1 MKYKIILIAL
11 TTLFI
16 SCSND
21 KKTTEKPKE
30 VVKTK
35 SDLLLVNSATKFFSN
50 PSNVDTLTVII
61 NGKSLLKSKAI
72 FKVTSANGKQISSDT
87 IPTIQLLHSDYKTA
101 NSSLQEVQIRET
113 VSKLF
118 KNDSYLNYFT
128 KDAYAK
134 AEIVN

>member
-21 KKTTEKPKE
+21 KKTTEKSKE

-35 SDLLLVNSATKFFSN
+35 TDLLLVNSATKFFSN
-50 PSNVDTLTVII
+50 PNKADTLTLLI
-61 NGKSLLKSKAI
+61 NGKSLLKSKSI
-72 FKVTSANGKQISSDT
+72 FKVTNANGKEVSSDT
-87 IPTIQLLHSDYKTA
+87 IPTIQLLNSDYKTA

-118 KNDSYLNYFT
+118 KNDSYLKYFK
-128 KDAYAK
+128 KDSYAN
-134 AEIVN
+134 AQFQD

>member
-50 PSNVDTLTVII
+50 PSSVDTLTVII

-128 KDAYAK
+128 KDAYANT
-134 AEIVN
+134 EIVN

>member
-50 PSNVDTLTVII
+50 PSSVDTLTVMI
-61 NGKSLLKSKAI
+61 NGQSLLKSKAI

-118 KNDSYLNYFT
+118 KNDAYLTYFT
-128 KDAYAK
+128 KDAYAN
-134 AEIVN
+134 AQFQD